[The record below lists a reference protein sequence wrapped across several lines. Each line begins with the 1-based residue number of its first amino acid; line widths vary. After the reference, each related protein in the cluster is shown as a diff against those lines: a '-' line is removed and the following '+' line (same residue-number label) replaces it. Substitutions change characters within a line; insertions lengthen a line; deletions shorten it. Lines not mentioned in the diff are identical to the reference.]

1 MLASFAKYRSIPP
14 NKLILFKLKKDGLK
28 QADLAQSV
36 GCSLQELNAILRGKR
51 GIPLA
56 LSLKIEKCLDFE
68 EGLLSAIQLYQQI
81 DKLKSGQSAGQF
93 SAPPQIR
100 EILFWDTDFDKID
113 WYKHREFVIKRVR
126 QYGNP
131 QENDVIDRY
140 YGRV

>member
-14 NKLILFKLKKDGLK
+14 YKLILFKLKKDGLR

-51 GIPLA
+51 GIPLP
-56 LSLKIEKCLDFE
+56 LSLKIEKCLGFE
-68 EGLLSAIQLYQQI
+68 EGLLAAIQLYRQI
-81 DKLKSGQSAGQF
+81 DKLKSDQYAELF
-93 SAPPQIR
+93 SDPPQVR
-100 EILFWDTDFDKID
+100 EILFWDTDFNKID
-113 WYKHREFVIKRVR
+113 WYRHREFVIKRVR
-126 QYGNP
+126 QYGNR

>member
-14 NKLILFKLKKDGLK
+14 YKLILFKLKKEGLR

-36 GCSLQELNAILRGKR
+36 GCSQQELNAILRGKR
-51 GIPLA
+51 GIPLP
-56 LSLKIEKCLDFE
+56 LSLKIEKYFGFE
-68 EGLLSAIQLYQQI
+68 EGLLSTIQLYQQI
-81 DKLKSGQSAGQF
+81 DNLKSGQYAEHF
-93 SAPPQIR
+93 SSPPQIR